1 MKQIGLFFG
10 SFNPVHQ
17 GHLILA
23 NYLVEE
29 TALEEVWFVITPQS
43 PFKQKQRLLDN
54 HHRLAMVE
62 EAIEDYPKLKS
73 STVEFGL
80 PAPQYTA
87 LSVAHLKEKHPETQF
102 SLIMGQDHL
111 KSFHK
116 WYNYEELL
124 QGHKIYV
131 YPRMPEDLKPQHLP
145 EAGKQPAKKQPKPEV
160 AQHPHLVLVNAPVV
174 EISSSYIRKAH
185 KAGKNV
191 RPLLPPAVWKYMDE
205 MNFYR

>member
-17 GHLILA
+17 GHLILV

-54 HHRLAMVE
+54 HHRLALVE
-62 EAIEDYPKLKS
+62 EAIEGYPKLKV

-87 LSVAHLKEKHPETQF
+87 LTIAHLMEKHPEASF
-102 SLIMGQDHL
+102 SLIVGQDHL

-116 WYNYEELL
+116 WYNYQALL
-124 QGHKIYV
+124 EGYQIYV
-131 YPRMPEDLKPQHLP
+131 YPRMPEEALAASKPL
-145 EAGKQPAKKQPKPEV
+145 KQPKPEILN
-160 AQHPHLVLVNAPVV
+160 HSNLILVSAPVV
-174 EISSSYIRKAH
+174 EISSSYIRKAL
-185 KAGKNV
+185 KAGKNI

>member
-87 LSVAHLKEKHPETQF
+87 LSVAHLKEKHPEALF

-124 QGHKIYV
+124 QGTQDLCV
-131 YPRMPEDLKPQHLP
+131 SENARRPESSASARGRGTTGQKATQVR
-145 EAGKQPAKKQPKPEV
+145 GGPAPSFGIGQCTGGRN
-160 AQHPHLVLVNAPVV
+160 LFFL
-174 EISSSYIRKAH
+174 Y
-185 KAGKNV
+185 
-191 RPLLPPAVWKYMDE
+191 
-205 MNFYR
+205 

>member
-17 GHLILA
+17 GHLILT

-54 HHRLAMVE
+54 HHRLALVE
-62 EAIEDYPKLKS
+62 EAIEGYPKLKV

-87 LSVAHLKEKHPETQF
+87 LTIAHLMEKHPEASF
-102 SLIMGQDHL
+102 SLIVGQDHL

-116 WYNYEELL
+116 WYNYQALL
-124 QGHKIYV
+124 EGHQIYV
-131 YPRMPEDLKPQHLP
+131 YPRMPEEALAASKPL
-145 EAGKQPAKKQPKPEV
+145 KQPKPEILN
-160 AQHPHLVLVNAPVV
+160 HSNLILVSAPVV
-174 EISSSYIRKAH
+174 EISSSYIRKAL
-185 KAGKNV
+185 KAGKNI

>member
-17 GHLILA
+17 GHVILA

-54 HHRLAMVE
+54 HHRLALVE
-62 EAIEDYPKLKS
+62 EAIEGYLKLKV

-87 LSVAHLKEKHPETQF
+87 LTIAHLMEKHPEASF
-102 SLIMGQDHL
+102 SLIVGQDHL

-116 WYNYEELL
+116 WYNYQALL
-124 QGHKIYV
+124 EGHQIYV
-131 YPRMPEDLKPQHLP
+131 YPRMPEEALAASKPL
-145 EAGKQPAKKQPKPEV
+145 KQPKPEILN
-160 AQHPHLVLVNAPVV
+160 HSNLILVSAPVV
-174 EISSSYIRKAH
+174 EISSSYIRKAL
-185 KAGKNV
+185 KAGKNI

>member
-43 PFKQKQRLLDN
+43 PFKQKQHLLDN
-54 HHRLAMVE
+54 HHRLALVE
-62 EAIEDYPKLKS
+62 EAIEGYPKLKV

-87 LSVAHLKEKHPETQF
+87 LTIAHLMEKHPEASF
-102 SLIMGQDHL
+102 SLIVGQDHL

-116 WYNYEELL
+116 WYNYQALL
-124 QGHKIYV
+124 EGHQIYV
-131 YPRMPEDLKPQHLP
+131 YPRMPEEALAASKPL
-145 EAGKQPAKKQPKPEV
+145 KQPKPEILN
-160 AQHPHLVLVNAPVV
+160 HSNLILVPAPVV
-174 EISSSYIRKAH
+174 EISSSYIRKAL
-185 KAGKNV
+185 KAGKNI

>member
-111 KSFHK
+111 KIFSQVVQ
-116 WYNYEELL
+116 LRGIASGT
-124 QGHKIYV
+124 Q
-131 YPRMPEDLKPQHLP
+131 DLCVS
-145 EAGKQPAKKQPKPEV
+145 E
-160 AQHPHLVLVNAPVV
+160 NARR
-174 EISSSYIRKAH
+174 STRH
-185 KAGKNV
+185 KATQ
-191 RPLLPPAVWKYMDE
+191 A
-205 MNFYR
+205 

>member
-17 GHLILA
+17 GHLILS

-54 HHRLAMVE
+54 HHRLALVE
-62 EAIEDYPKLKS
+62 EAIEGYPKLKV

-87 LSVAHLKEKHPETQF
+87 LTIAHLMEKHPEASF
-102 SLIMGQDHL
+102 SLIVGEDHL

-116 WYNYEELL
+116 WYNYQALL
-124 QGHKIYV
+124 EGHQIYV
-131 YPRMPEDLKPQHLP
+131 YPRMPEEALAAAKPL
-145 EAGKQPAKKQPKPEV
+145 KQPKSEILN
-160 AQHPHLVLVNAPVV
+160 HSNLILVPAPVV
-174 EISSSYIRKAH
+174 EISSSYIRKAL
-185 KAGKNV
+185 KAGKNI

>member
-54 HHRLAMVE
+54 HHRLALVE
-62 EAIEDYPKLKS
+62 EAIEGYPKLKV

-80 PAPQYTA
+80 PALQYTA
-87 LSVAHLKEKHPETQF
+87 LTIAHLMEKHPEASF
-102 SLIMGQDHL
+102 SLIVGQDHL

-116 WYNYEELL
+116 WYNYQALL
-124 QGHKIYV
+124 EGHQIYV
-131 YPRMPEDLKPQHLP
+131 YPRMPEEALAASKPL
-145 EAGKQPAKKQPKPEV
+145 KQPKPEILN
-160 AQHPHLVLVNAPVV
+160 HSNLILVPAPVV
-174 EISSSYIRKAH
+174 EISSSYIRKAL
-185 KAGKNV
+185 KAGKNI

>member
-54 HHRLAMVE
+54 HHRLALVE
-62 EAIEDYPKLKS
+62 EAIEGYPKLKV

-87 LSVAHLKEKHPETQF
+87 LTIAHLMEKHPEASF
-102 SLIMGQDHL
+102 SLIVGQDHL

-116 WYNYEELL
+116 WYNYQALL
-124 QGHKIYV
+124 EGYQIYV
-131 YPRMPEDLKPQHLP
+131 YPRMPEEALAASKPL
-145 EAGKQPAKKQPKPEV
+145 KQPKPEILN
-160 AQHPHLVLVNAPVV
+160 HSNLILVSAPVV
-174 EISSSYIRKAH
+174 EISSSYIRKAL
-185 KAGKNV
+185 KAGKNI

>member
-54 HHRLAMVE
+54 HHRLALVE
-62 EAIEDYPKLKS
+62 EAIEGYLKLKV

-87 LSVAHLKEKHPETQF
+87 LTIAHLMEKHPEASF
-102 SLIMGQDHL
+102 SLIVGQDHL

-116 WYNYEELL
+116 WYNYQALL
-124 QGHKIYV
+124 EGYQIYV
-131 YPRMPEDLKPQHLP
+131 YPRMPEEALAASKPL
-145 EAGKQPAKKQPKPEV
+145 KQPKPEILN
-160 AQHPHLVLVNAPVV
+160 HSNLILVPAPVV
-174 EISSSYIRKAH
+174 EISSSYIRKAL
-185 KAGKNV
+185 KAGKNI

>member
-23 NYLVEE
+23 NYLSEE

-54 HHRLAMVE
+54 HHRLALVE
-62 EAIEDYPKLKS
+62 EAIEGYPKLKV
-73 STVEFGL
+73 STVEFSL

-87 LSVAHLKEKHPETQF
+87 LTIAHLMEKHPEASF
-102 SLIMGQDHL
+102 SLIVGQDHL

-131 YPRMPEDLKPQHLP
+131 YPRMPEAGELP
-145 EAGKQPAKKQPKPEV
+145 VRKQPKPEV
-160 AQHPHLVLVNAPVV
+160 AQHPNLVLVHAPVV

-185 KAGKNV
+185 KAGKNI
-191 RPLLPPAVWKYMDE
+191 RPLVPPAVWKYMDE

>member
-54 HHRLAMVE
+54 HHRLALVE
-62 EAIEDYPKLKS
+62 EAIEGYPKLKV

-87 LSVAHLKEKHPETQF
+87 LTIAHLMEKHPEASF
-102 SLIMGQDHL
+102 SLIVGQDHL

-116 WYNYEELL
+116 WYNYQALL
-124 QGHKIYV
+124 EWHQIYV
-131 YPRMPEDLKPQHLP
+131 YPRMPEEALAASKPL
-145 EAGKQPAKKQPKPEV
+145 KQPKPEILN
-160 AQHPHLVLVNAPVV
+160 HSNLILVPAPVV
-174 EISSSYIRKAH
+174 EISSSYIRKAL
-185 KAGKNV
+185 KAGKNI

>member
-54 HHRLAMVE
+54 HHRLSLVE
-62 EAIEDYPKLKS
+62 EAIEGYPKLKV

-87 LSVAHLKEKHPETQF
+87 LTIAHLMEKHPEASF
-102 SLIMGQDHL
+102 SLIVGQDHL

-116 WYNYEELL
+116 WYNYQALL
-124 QGHKIYV
+124 EGHQIYV
-131 YPRMPEDLKPQHLP
+131 YPRMPEEALAASKPL
-145 EAGKQPAKKQPKPEV
+145 KQPKPEILN
-160 AQHPHLVLVNAPVV
+160 HSNLILVPAPVV
-174 EISSSYIRKAH
+174 EISSSYIRKAL
-185 KAGKNV
+185 KAGKNI

>member
-54 HHRLAMVE
+54 HHRLALVE
-62 EAIEDYPKLKS
+62 EAIEGYPKLKV

-87 LSVAHLKEKHPETQF
+87 LTIAHLMEKHPEASF
-102 SLIMGQDHL
+102 SLIVGQDHL

-116 WYNYEELL
+116 WYNYQALL
-124 QGHKIYV
+124 EGHQIYV
-131 YPRMPEDLKPQHLP
+131 YPRMPEEALAASKPL
-145 EAGKQPAKKQPKPEV
+145 KQPKAEILN
-160 AQHPHLVLVNAPVV
+160 HSNLILVPAPLV
-174 EISSSYIRKAH
+174 EISSSYIRKAL
-185 KAGKNV
+185 KAGKNI

>member
-131 YPRMPEDLKPQHLP
+131 YPRMPE
-145 EAGKQPAKKQPKPEV
+145 ERPARKQPKPEV

>member
-23 NYLVEE
+23 NYLVER
-29 TALEEVWFVITPQS
+29 TALGEVWFVITPQS

-54 HHRLAMVE
+54 HHRLALVE
-62 EAIEDYPKLKS
+62 EAIEGYPKLKV

-87 LSVAHLKEKHPETQF
+87 LTIAHLMEKHPEASF
-102 SLIMGQDHL
+102 SLIVGQDHL
-111 KSFHK
+111 KSLHK
-116 WYNYEELL
+116 WYNYQALL
-124 QGHKIYV
+124 EGHQIYV
-131 YPRMPEDLKPQHLP
+131 YPRMPEEALAASKPL
-145 EAGKQPAKKQPKPEV
+145 KQPKPEILN
-160 AQHPHLVLVNAPVV
+160 HSNLILVPAPVV
-174 EISSSYIRKAH
+174 EISSSYIRKAL
-185 KAGKNV
+185 KAGKNI

>member
-23 NYLVEE
+23 NYLAEE

-54 HHRLAMVE
+54 HHRLALVE
-62 EAIEDYPKLKS
+62 EAIEGYPKLKV

-87 LSVAHLKEKHPETQF
+87 LTIAHLMEKHPEASF
-102 SLIMGQDHL
+102 SLIVGQDHL
-111 KSFHK
+111 KTFHK
-116 WYNYEELL
+116 WYNYQALL
-124 QGHKIYV
+124 EGHQIYV
-131 YPRMPEDLKPQHLP
+131 YPRMPEETLA
-145 EAGKQPAKKQPKPEV
+145 AGKPLKQPKPEILN
-160 AQHPHLVLVNAPVV
+160 HSNLILVPAPVV
-174 EISSSYIRKAH
+174 EISSSYIRKAL
-185 KAGKNV
+185 KAGKNM

>member
-1 MKQIGLFFG
+1 MKHIGLFFG

-23 NYLVEE
+23 NYLAEE

-54 HHRLAMVE
+54 HHRLALVE
-62 EAIEDYPKLKS
+62 EAIEGYPKLKV

-87 LSVAHLKEKHPETQF
+87 LTIAHLMEKHPEASF
-102 SLIMGQDHL
+102 SLIVGQDHL

-116 WYNYEELL
+116 WYNYQALL
-124 QGHKIYV
+124 EGHQIYV
-131 YPRMPEDLKPQHLP
+131 YPRMPEEALAASKPL
-145 EAGKQPAKKQPKPEV
+145 KQPKPEILN
-160 AQHPHLVLVNAPVV
+160 HSNLILVSAPVV
-174 EISSSYIRKAH
+174 EISSSYIRKAL
-185 KAGKNV
+185 KAGKNI

>member
-54 HHRLAMVE
+54 RHRLALVE
-62 EAIEDYPKLKS
+62 EAIEGYPKLKV

-87 LSVAHLKEKHPETQF
+87 LTIAHLMEKHPEASF
-102 SLIMGQDHL
+102 SLIVGQDHL

-116 WYNYEELL
+116 WYNYQALL
-124 QGHKIYV
+124 EGHQIYV
-131 YPRMPEDLKPQHLP
+131 YPRMPEEALAASKPL
-145 EAGKQPAKKQPKPEV
+145 KQPKPEILN
-160 AQHPHLVLVNAPVV
+160 HSNLILVPAPVV
-174 EISSSYIRKAH
+174 EISSSYIRKAL
-185 KAGKNV
+185 KAGKNI

>member
-54 HHRLAMVE
+54 HHRLALVE
-62 EAIEDYPKLKS
+62 EAIEGYPKLKV

-87 LSVAHLKEKHPETQF
+87 LTIAHLMEKHPEASF
-102 SLIMGQDHL
+102 SLIVGQDHL

-116 WYNYEELL
+116 WYNYQALL
-124 QGHKIYV
+124 EGHQIYV
-131 YPRMPEDLKPQHLP
+131 YPRMPEEVLAASKPL
-145 EAGKQPAKKQPKPEV
+145 KQPKPEILN
-160 AQHPHLVLVNAPVV
+160 HSNLILVPAPVV
-174 EISSSYIRKAH
+174 EISSSYIRKAL
-185 KAGKNV
+185 KAGKNI

>member
-54 HHRLAMVE
+54 HHRLALVE
-62 EAIEDYPKLKS
+62 EAIEGYPKLKV

-80 PAPQYTA
+80 PAPQHTA
-87 LSVAHLKEKHPETQF
+87 LTIAHLMEKHPEAYF
-102 SLIMGQDHL
+102 SLIVGQDHL

-116 WYNYEELL
+116 WYNYQALL
-124 QGHKIYV
+124 EGHQIYV
-131 YPRMPEDLKPQHLP
+131 YPRMPEEALAASKPL
-145 EAGKQPAKKQPKPEV
+145 KQPKPEILN
-160 AQHPHLVLVNAPVV
+160 HSNLILVSAPVV
-174 EISSSYIRKAH
+174 EISSSYIRKAL
-185 KAGKNV
+185 KAGKNI

>member
-17 GHLILA
+17 GHLILV

-54 HHRLAMVE
+54 HHRLALVE
-62 EAIEDYPKLKS
+62 EAIEGYLKLKV

-87 LSVAHLKEKHPETQF
+87 LTIAHLMEKHPEASF
-102 SLIMGQDHL
+102 SLIVGQDHL

-116 WYNYEELL
+116 WYNYQALL
-124 QGHKIYV
+124 EGHQIYV
-131 YPRMPEDLKPQHLP
+131 YPRMPEEALAASKPL
-145 EAGKQPAKKQPKPEV
+145 KQPKPEILN
-160 AQHPHLVLVNAPVV
+160 HSNLILVSAPVV
-174 EISSSYIRKAH
+174 EISSSYIRKAL
-185 KAGKNV
+185 KAGKNI

>member
-17 GHLILA
+17 GHLILV

-54 HHRLAMVE
+54 HHRLALVE
-62 EAIEDYPKLKS
+62 EAIEGYPKLKV

-87 LSVAHLKEKHPETQF
+87 LTIAHLMEKHPEASF
-102 SLIMGQDHL
+102 SLIVGQDHL

-116 WYNYEELL
+116 WYNYQALL
-124 QGHKIYV
+124 EGHQIYV
-131 YPRMPEDLKPQHLP
+131 YPRMPEEALAASKPL
-145 EAGKQPAKKQPKPEV
+145 KQPKPEILN
-160 AQHPHLVLVNAPVV
+160 HSNLILVSAPVV
-174 EISSSYIRKAH
+174 EISSSYIRKAL
-185 KAGKNV
+185 KAGKNI

>member
-10 SFNPVHQ
+10 SLNPVHQ

-54 HHRLAMVE
+54 HHRLALVE
-62 EAIEDYPKLKS
+62 EAIEGYPKLKV

-87 LSVAHLKEKHPETQF
+87 LTIAHLMEKHPEASF
-102 SLIMGQDHL
+102 SLIVGQDHL

-116 WYNYEELL
+116 WYNYQALL
-124 QGHKIYV
+124 EGHQIYV
-131 YPRMPEDLKPQHLP
+131 YPRMPEEALAAPKPL
-145 EAGKQPAKKQPKPEV
+145 KQPKPEILN
-160 AQHPHLVLVNAPVV
+160 HSNLILVSAPVV
-174 EISSSYIRKAH
+174 EISSSYIRKAL
-185 KAGKNV
+185 KAGKNI

>member
-1 MKQIGLFFG
+1 
-10 SFNPVHQ
+10 
-17 GHLILA
+17 LA

-54 HHRLAMVE
+54 HHRLALVE
-62 EAIEDYPKLKS
+62 EAIEGYPKLKV

-87 LSVAHLKEKHPETQF
+87 LTIAHLMEKHPEASF
-102 SLIMGQDHL
+102 SLIVGQDHL

-116 WYNYEELL
+116 WYNYQALL
-124 QGHKIYV
+124 EGHQIYV
-131 YPRMPEDLKPQHLP
+131 YPRMPEEALAASKPL
-145 EAGKQPAKKQPKPEV
+145 KQPKPEILN
-160 AQHPHLVLVNAPVV
+160 HSNLILVPAPVV
-174 EISSSYIRKAH
+174 EISSSYIRKAL
-185 KAGKNV
+185 KAGKNI

>member
-54 HHRLAMVE
+54 HHRLALVE
-62 EAIEDYPKLKS
+62 EAIEGYPKLKV

-80 PAPQYTA
+80 PAPQHTA
-87 LSVAHLKEKHPETQF
+87 LTIAHLMEKHPEASF
-102 SLIMGQDHL
+102 SLIVGQDHL

-116 WYNYEELL
+116 WYNYQALL
-124 QGHKIYV
+124 EGHQIYV
-131 YPRMPEDLKPQHLP
+131 YPRMPEEALAASKPL
-145 EAGKQPAKKQPKPEV
+145 KQPKPEILN
-160 AQHPHLVLVNAPVV
+160 HSNLILVSAPVV
-174 EISSSYIRKAH
+174 EISSSYIRKAL
-185 KAGKNV
+185 KAGKNI

>member
-54 HHRLAMVE
+54 HHRLALVE
-62 EAIEDYPKLKS
+62 EAIEGYPKLKV

-87 LSVAHLKEKHPETQF
+87 LTIAHLMEKHPEASF
-102 SLIMGQDHL
+102 SLIVGQDHL

-116 WYNYEELL
+116 WYNYQALL
-124 QGHKIYV
+124 EGHQIYV
-131 YPRMPEDLKPQHLP
+131 YPIMPEEALAASKPL
-145 EAGKQPAKKQPKPEV
+145 KQPKPEILN
-160 AQHPHLVLVNAPVV
+160 HSNLILVPAPVV
-174 EISSSYIRKAH
+174 EISSSYIRKAL
-185 KAGKNV
+185 KAGKNI

>member
-54 HHRLAMVE
+54 HHRLALVE
-62 EAIEDYPKLKS
+62 EAIEGYPKLKV

-87 LSVAHLKEKHPETQF
+87 LTIAHLMEKHPEASF
-102 SLIMGQDHL
+102 SLIVGQDHL
-111 KSFHK
+111 KTFHK
-116 WYNYEELL
+116 WYNYQALL
-124 QGHKIYV
+124 EGHQIYV
-131 YPRMPEDLKPQHLP
+131 YPRMPEEALAASKPL
-145 EAGKQPAKKQPKPEV
+145 KQPKPEILN
-160 AQHPHLVLVNAPVV
+160 HSNLILVPAPVV
-174 EISSSYIRKAH
+174 EISSSYIRKAL
-185 KAGKNV
+185 KAGKNI

>member
-131 YPRMPEDLKPQHLP
+131 YPRMPE
-145 EAGKQPAKKQPKPEV
+145 ERPAIKQPKPEV
-160 AQHPHLVLVNAPVV
+160 AHHPHLVLVNAPVV

-191 RPLLPPAVWKYMDE
+191 RPLLPPSVWKYMDE

>member
-87 LSVAHLKEKHPETQF
+87 LSVAHLKEKHPEALF

-131 YPRMPEDLKPQHLP
+131 YPRMPEELP
-145 EAGKQPAKKQPKPEV
+145 AIKQPKPEV

>member
-54 HHRLAMVE
+54 HHRLRMVE
-62 EAIEDYPKLKS
+62 EAIEDYPKLKV

-87 LSVAHLKEKHPETQF
+87 LSVAHLKEKHPEAVF

-111 KSFHK
+111 NSFHR
-116 WYNYEELL
+116 WHNYEELL
-124 QGHKIYV
+124 RAHKIYV
-131 YPRMPEDLKPQHLP
+131 YPRMPE
-145 EAGKQPAKKQPKPEV
+145 AGERAHRKLPKPEV
-160 AQHPHLVLVNAPVV
+160 VQHPNIVLVNAPVV

-191 RPLLPPAVWKYMDE
+191 RPLLPPAVWKYLDE

>member
-87 LSVAHLKEKHPETQF
+87 LSVAHLKEKHPEAVF

-116 WYNYEELL
+116 WYNYQALL
-124 QGHKIYV
+124 EGHQIYV
-131 YPRMPEDLKPQHLP
+131 YPRMPEEALAASKPL
-145 EAGKQPAKKQPKPEV
+145 KQPKPEILN
-160 AQHPHLVLVNAPVV
+160 HSNLILVPAPVV
-174 EISSSYIRKAH
+174 EISSSYIRKAL
-185 KAGKNV
+185 KAGKNI

>member
-23 NYLVEE
+23 NYLAEE

-54 HHRLAMVE
+54 HHRLALVE
-62 EAIEDYPKLKS
+62 EAIEGYPKLKV

-87 LSVAHLKEKHPETQF
+87 LTIAHLMEKHPEASF
-102 SLIMGQDHL
+102 SLIVGQDHL

-116 WYNYEELL
+116 WYNYQALL
-124 QGHKIYV
+124 EGHQIYV
-131 YPRMPEDLKPQHLP
+131 YPRMPEEALAASKPL
-145 EAGKQPAKKQPKPEV
+145 KQPKPEILN
-160 AQHPHLVLVNAPVV
+160 HSNLILVPAPVV
-174 EISSSYIRKAH
+174 EISSSYIRKAL
-185 KAGKNV
+185 KAGKNI

>member
-54 HHRLAMVE
+54 HHRLALVE
-62 EAIEDYPKLKS
+62 EAIEGYPKLKV

-87 LSVAHLKEKHPETQF
+87 LTIAHLMEKHPEVFF
-102 SLIMGQDHL
+102 SLIVGQDHL

-116 WYNYEELL
+116 WYNYQALL
-124 QGHKIYV
+124 EGHQIYV
-131 YPRMPEDLKPQHLP
+131 YPRMPEEALAASKPL
-145 EAGKQPAKKQPKPEV
+145 KQPKPEILN
-160 AQHPHLVLVNAPVV
+160 HSNLILVPAPVV
-174 EISSSYIRKAH
+174 EISSSYIRKAL
-185 KAGKNV
+185 KAGKNI

>member
-43 PFKQKQRLLDN
+43 PFKQKQRLLNN

-131 YPRMPEDLKPQHLP
+131 YPRMPEERPVI
-145 EAGKQPAKKQPKPEV
+145 KQPKPEV

>member
-54 HHRLAMVE
+54 HHRLALVE
-62 EAIEDYPKLKS
+62 EAIEGYLKLKV

-87 LSVAHLKEKHPETQF
+87 LTIAHLMEKHPEASF
-102 SLIMGQDHL
+102 SLIVGQDHL

-116 WYNYEELL
+116 WYNYQALL
-124 QGHKIYV
+124 EGHQIYV
-131 YPRMPEDLKPQHLP
+131 YPRMPEEALAASKPL
-145 EAGKQPAKKQPKPEV
+145 KQPKPEILNHSNLISV
-160 AQHPHLVLVNAPVV
+160 SAPVV
-174 EISSSYIRKAH
+174 EISSSYIRKAL
-185 KAGKNV
+185 KAGKNI

>member
-23 NYLVEE
+23 NYLVEQ

-54 HHRLAMVE
+54 HHRLALVE
-62 EAIEDYPKLKS
+62 EAIEGYPKLKV

-87 LSVAHLKEKHPETQF
+87 LTIAHLMEKHPEASF
-102 SLIMGQDHL
+102 SLIVGQDHL

-116 WYNYEELL
+116 WYNYQALL
-124 QGHKIYV
+124 EGHQIYV
-131 YPRMPEDLKPQHLP
+131 YPRMPEEALAASKPL
-145 EAGKQPAKKQPKPEV
+145 KQPKPEILN
-160 AQHPHLVLVNAPVV
+160 HSNLILVSAPVV
-174 EISSSYIRKAH
+174 EISSSYIRKAL
-185 KAGKNV
+185 KAGKNI

>member
-54 HHRLAMVE
+54 HHRLALVE
-62 EAIEDYPKLKS
+62 EAIEGYPKLKV

-87 LSVAHLKEKHPETQF
+87 LTIAHLMEKHPEASF
-102 SLIMGQDHL
+102 SLIVGQDHL

-116 WYNYEELL
+116 WNNYQALL
-124 QGHKIYV
+124 EGHQIYV
-131 YPRMPEDLKPQHLP
+131 YPRMPEEALAASKPL
-145 EAGKQPAKKQPKPEV
+145 KQPKPEILN
-160 AQHPHLVLVNAPVV
+160 HSNLILVPAPVV
-174 EISSSYIRKAH
+174 EISSSYIRKAL
-185 KAGKNV
+185 KAGKNI